1 MLYLHDKLR
10 HSVFWRNPYE
20 FSGDD
25 AVLPPRLKPGSRRLD
40 WDLSALYQGGLSMVV
55 CRRLQ

>member
-25 AVLPPRLKPGSRRLD
+25 AVYHPG
-40 WDLSALYQGGLSMVV
+40 
-55 CRRLQ
+55 